1 MISRETLQKLCRN
14 TGLHLYQQEKDYLIK
29 LFLFYY
35 YRRFEDAIFKG
46 GTALRYL
53 FDTQRFSEDIDFN
66 INISPRNFEKQ
77 VKAVLFEIELTG
89 INNGYIKKELF
100 DDAYTSE
107 IWFNGPLY
115 KGTKI
120 TRNKFRIDAGAR
132 GGLIKQPKWDLIR
145 SSYPETKSQFLVK
158 TMDER
163 ELLVEK
169 IISMFNRKKGRDL
182 YDVWYLLKSGLVIDN
197 DLLKQ
202 KVPKGLEMSK
212 FPTKK
217 EYERDMNRLTN
228 RVIPYEQVIS
238 DVIVEFRRIK

>member
-169 IISMFNRKKGRDL
+169 IISMFNRKNGRDL

>member
-53 FDTQRFSEDIDFN
+53 FDTERFSEDIDFN

-115 KGTKI
+115 RGTKI

-132 GGLIKQPKWDLIR
+132 GGLVKQPKWDLIR

-158 TMDER
+158 AMDER

-202 KVPKGLEMSK
+202 KEPKGLVLNK

-228 RVIPYEQVIS
+228 RVIPYEQVLS